1 MKDFTSWDMEYQ
13 LDKRGWEHFD
23 YGEHVAIGKV
33 IFTHGWASGANSALD
48 MSRRFPGKNVVFG
61 HAHQHIIYGCMDE
74 RGLPIEC
81 ESIGTLSRFDLSYL
95 KGKPPYNWIHSF
107 LYIDMMEDGTFTKHF
122 VRVICGQFVEYGR
135 KFS

>member
-1 MKDFTSWDMEYQ
+1 M
-13 LDKRGWEHFD
+13 
-23 YGEHVAIGKV
+23 
-33 IFTHGWASGANSALD
+33 
-48 MSRRFPGKNVVFG
+48 VFG